1 MRIMATRLV
10 PGVHVYVT
18 LLICLRGPAANFVSK
33 TLPSGITGSALVS
46 LDISTQP
53 STKTTS
59 VSGIACESP
68 PNMAQ
73 YAATSSL
80 GTSSPQLSIHSQAI
94 NEEMKDI
101 INLQIFVPE
110 LQMQKCLTVSL
121 DELVW
126 DIKRKLFASLPQQL
140 PQSFNFGLFLPPC
153 DGRAGKFLL
162 EDRPL
167 RDYPF
172 HDCVPYVELK
182 YKKRVY
188 KMLKLD
194 EKALKQVHSKGN
206 LKKFMEY
213 VLSRN
218 SEKVEKLCA
227 NGLDPNFHDSQGE
240 TPLTL
245 AAGVAR
251 NEKVLMALIGGGAHI
266 DFRNSEGQTGMHK
279 AAFLSIVDNVR
290 TLLELG
296 ASPNYRDPIGL
307 TPLYYSML
315 TTDSQDSVAQMLLAE
330 AAEIGVTDMHG
341 NHELHQACKN
351 GLVKHVE
358 HLLYYGAMLNAQ
370 NVNGNTPLH
379 VCAVNN
385 RPDCARV
392 LLFRGADP
400 LIMNKQGQTALH
412 VANIVGNHGVA
423 EVIQIHNP
431 HNSVPYRG
439 TPKYSTRRRLGS
451 QIVRRRS
458 LSQSSI
464 CSGRSEQ
471 FYQTPQQVRHAA
483 PSMPSPSPSRM
494 SASQASDY
502 GTLRRY
508 PADAVQNP
516 VPGFETNVPRI
527 LVIPRGPKGFGF
539 ILRGSK
545 HVDSEI
551 DFRPTL
557 ETPALQFFEGVDMS
571 GMAMKA
577 GLRPG
582 DFLLEINGVDVRSAS
597 HEQVVQLIHQS
608 LDTIT
613 LKVITV
619 NPAIGQPTYSSS
631 GTMPI
636 RRNNSVPRNHGLPPM
651 PPQRH
656 PSTSLTYAPSHTMG
670 YSMDQHPVSIYDSSR
685 NGTIRLS
692 KESADSI
699 ISDQIRCAS
708 VKSRPSASR
717 RISAAE
723 LEHLMIRQCSSSSQF
738 QPIPYE
744 QDLYGQTTP
753 KKFTSVADMKRSKQ
767 RGLPS
772 PSLNNGLPRT
782 NSMTEDDNIHIP
794 SGLKSFNSSPDL
806 KKNLYEPQ
814 NGYNLIRNQNT
825 AFSDY
830 QSMNGQNLGMLR
842 PKTPPPPPPP
852 IDLQHQTAQSQSFQN
867 NHIEQSK
874 PSTSAKAAPP
884 PPPPPPP
891 PDFLKTGIPKSSSSV
906 TASPKPT
913 GGMAGIVAAMQNVKL
928 KPVNNNTI
936 EAHQNEEG
944 DNKAKST
951 SDFQS
956 DLRSAL
962 AKRRS
967 KVSDDDNFEEH
978 NVKQSNQLGNNGL
991 NYGSLSLRESVRE
1004 NVQVQ
1009 SKNLE
1014 KQHSPPGFVNKKDSG
1029 YTSSRTSL
1037 EPSECG
1043 DDQTLV
1049 NSRVSTTTIRISE
1062 NGGPELL
1069 THNSR
1074 VTLISQH
1081 LEDRI
1086 SKENNPMTQDTISIA
1101 SSISNFSNSS
1111 SSVQANKLRDSA
1123 YTLSPNHIPP
1133 ADYDDCSDQ
1142 DSCSAPSSSSNDSGH
1157 PITESLNPVFAQKD
1171 LSIWTCTDVVD
1182 WLHSLGLKEYMVP
1195 FSKQRISGQDLI
1207 RFDRSKFT
1215 QLGVTRISHRQTME
1229 QSLRLHSKQD
1239 I

>member
-1 MRIMATRLV
+1 
-10 PGVHVYVT
+10 
-18 LLICLRGPAANFVSK
+18 
-33 TLPSGITGSALVS
+33 
-46 LDISTQP
+46 
-53 STKTTS
+53 
-59 VSGIACESP
+59 
-68 PNMAQ
+68 MAQ
-73 YAATSSL
+73 YAATTSL
-80 GTSSPQLSIHSQAI
+80 GTSSPQLSIRSQAM
-94 NEEMKDI
+94 NEDGQKEDL

-110 LQMQKCLTVSL
+110 LQMQKCLTISL

-182 YKKRVY
+182 FKKRVY

-194 EKALKQVHSKGN
+194 EKALKQIHSKSN

-227 NGLDPNFHDSQGE
+227 SGLDPNFHDSQGE

-251 NEKVLMALIGGGAHI
+251 NEKVLMALVGGGAHI

-279 AAFLSIVDNVR
+279 AAFLSIADNVR

-358 HLLYYGAMLNAQ
+358 HLLYYGAIINAQ

-400 LIMNKQGQTALH
+400 LMMNKQGQTALH
-412 VANIVGNHGVA
+412 VANIVGNHAVA
-423 EVIQIHNP
+423 EVIQMHNP
-431 HNSVPYRG
+431 HTSVPYRG

-458 LSQSSI
+458 LSQSSM
-464 CSGRSEQ
+464 CSARSEQ
-471 FYQTPQQVRHAA
+471 FYQTPQPMRHAGPA
-483 PSMPSPSPSRM
+483 MPSPSPSRM
-494 SASQASDY
+494 SIAQPSDY

-508 PADAVQNP
+508 PADAVQNS
-516 VPGFETNVPRI
+516 VPGHETNVPRI
-527 LVIPRGPKGFGF
+527 LVIPRGPNGFGF

-577 GLRPG
+577 GLLPG

-597 HEQVVQLIHQS
+597 HEQVVQLIHQNV
-608 LDTIT
+608 DTIT

-619 NPAIGQPTYSSS
+619 NQTIHQPTYSTS
-631 GTMPI
+631 GTLPI

-656 PSTSLTYAPSHTMG
+656 PSTSLTYAPAHHTMG
-670 YSMDQHPVSIYDSSR
+670 YSIDHHHNSIYDSAR
-685 NGTIRLS
+685 GGTMRLN
-692 KESADSI
+692 KECVDSI
-699 ISDQIRCAS
+699 NSDQIRCAS

-723 LEHLMIRQCSSSSQF
+723 LEDLMIRQYPSSSQF
-738 QPIPYE
+738 QPIPYK
-744 QDLYGQTTP
+744 QDLYGQATP

-772 PSLNNGLPRT
+772 PSMNNGLPRT
-782 NSMTEDDNIHIP
+782 SSMSEDDHIHV
-794 SGLKSFNSSPDL
+794 STGLKSFNSSPDL
-806 KKNLYEPQ
+806 KKQTFEAEPNFNLV
-814 NGYNLIRNQNT
+814 RNKNT

-830 QSMNGQNLGMLR
+830 QSMSSSQNLGMLR

-852 IDLQHQTAQSQSFQN
+852 VNKVETQPSYTPNTSATPSQQPSYQPKYN
-867 NHIEQSK
+867 DEPK
-874 PSTSAKAAPP
+874 PSTSSKAAPPP

-891 PDFLKTGIPKSSSSV
+891 PDFLKNGIPKPQAAPPPPKANGIGSI
-906 TASPKPT
+906 AS
-913 GGMAGIVAAMQNVKL
+913 AMQNVKL
-928 KPVNNNTI
+928 KPVNNNNI
-936 EAHQNEEG
+936 ESNQNDQSTKE
-944 DNKAKST
+944 KPT

-956 DLRSAL
+956 DLRNAL

-967 KVSDDDNFEEH
+967 KVSEEDNYEEQTAKP
-978 NVKQSNQLGNNGL
+978 NKQTADANGV
-991 NYGSLSLRESVRE
+991 NYGGLSLRESVRE

-1049 NSRVSTTTIRISE
+1049 SSKTSTTTIRISE
-1062 NGGPELL
+1062 TEELL
-1069 THNSR
+1069 PHNSR

-1081 LEDRI
+1081 LEDRFI
-1086 SKENNPMTQDTISIA
+1086 KDNNVIPQDSMSVA
-1101 SSISNFSNSS
+1101 SLFSNISNSS
-1111 SSVQANKLRDSA
+1111 SIPQTKLGE
-1123 YTLSPNHIPP
+1123 TIGNISPTRIPP

-1142 DSCSAPSSSSNDSGH
+1142 DSCSAPSSLSHDSGH
-1157 PITESLNPVFAQKD
+1157 PVTESSNPVFDQKD
-1171 LSIWTCTDVVD
+1171 LSQWTCDDVLD

-1195 FSKQRISGQDLI
+1195 FSKQRISGQHLI

-1215 QLGVTRISHRQTME
+1215 QLGVTRIAHRQAME